1 MMIGDS
7 LMGNLKE
14 SIFSHLSILDKE
26 LNFERITNK
35 SLQEWFVPLL
45 DSFTD
50 DGAVSYLLGNKDR
63 FRASPLSSTIEWLT
77 NSNLIPIE
85 AIDILQNKLIFLRD
99 SSQPDDSVSGNT
111 FKFSGDESG
120 WSLSE
125 GVSVWS
131 TSTALIALLD
141 KYENW
146 RKHISIIKESAIWLT
161 KQRKTN
167 GAWAYQLDENCKE
180 NIIMTALAIRALSKF
195 AINKS
200 YFDLTGDEEQ
210 LVSEALHNGFIFIRD
225 SIAKDKKHN
234 FTFWKFEDKENCAA
248 TTWALLA
255 LKELQ
260 RVEGL
265 QIGSDEI
272 KDFYNS
278 VLFSSLRFIL
288 SRIPKHS
295 NRWETEQIVF
305 EGGAKYNKQKNYQS
319 FSATLLPQLFELG
332 VSPYQPRI
340 INQIQWLIDNPS
352 EWKIETYNRG
362 NVCTFTYAMVLS
374 TIADW
379 ISKVGI
385 VNAEIML
392 KKDID
397 RKERIIKKLLGQ
409 ISRKTEPYQMVLK
422 SRLLLYAFVI
432 FLVFG
437 SIIVGPSIWSL
448 TQSIIIKVSSLFI
461 SHIDDIIVNIIGC
474 GIYAVIAGIVVFVLK
489 KIKSKH
495 CR

>member
-1 MMIGDS
+1 MIGDS

-14 SIFSHLSILDKE
+14 SIFSHLSLLDKE

-111 FKFSGDESG
+111 YKFSGDESG

-131 TSTALIALLD
+131 TSTALIALFD

-225 SIAKDKKHN
+225 NIAKDKKHN

-255 LKELQ
+255 LKKLQ

-265 QIGSDEI
+265 QIGTDEI

-278 VLFSSLRFIL
+278 ILFSSLRFIL

-340 INQIQWLIDNPS
+340 INQIQWLIENPN

-379 ISKVGI
+379 ISKVGT
-385 VNAEIML
+385 VNAEILL
-392 KKDID
+392 KKVTSKTDVIL
-397 RKERIIKKLLGQ
+397 KKIFGQ
-409 ISRKTEPYQMVLK
+409 IRKKTEPYQMVLK
-422 SRLLLYAFVI
+422 NRLFLYS
-432 FLVFG
+432 LVV
-437 SIIVGPSIWSL
+437 IIVFFIIIFGPSIWSF
-448 TQSIIIKVSSLFI
+448 TQGIIKKVSSLFI
-461 SHIDDIIVNIIGC
+461 NNINDIIVNIIASM
-474 GIYAVIAGIVVFVLK
+474 IYAGIVFLAVFIFN
-489 KIKSKH
+489 KIKSKLS
-495 CR
+495 R

>member
-1 MMIGDS
+1 
-7 LMGNLKE
+7 MGNLKE

-99 SSQPDDSVSGNT
+99 SSQPNDSVSGNT

-131 TSTALIALLD
+131 TSTALIALFD

-146 RKHISIIKESAIWLT
+146 RKHISVIKESAIWLT

-225 SIAKDKKHN
+225 NIAKDKKHN

-255 LKELQ
+255 LKKLQ

-265 QIGSDEI
+265 QIGTDEI

-278 VLFSSLRFIL
+278 ILFSSLRFIL

-340 INQIQWLIDNPS
+340 INQIQWLIENPN

-379 ISKVGI
+379 ISKVGT
-385 VNAEIML
+385 VNAEILL
-392 KKDID
+392 KKVTSKTDVIL
-397 RKERIIKKLLGQ
+397 KKIFGQ
-409 ISRKTEPYQMVLK
+409 ISKKTEPYQMVLK
-422 SRLLLYAFVI
+422 NRLFLYSLVVI
-432 FLVFG
+432 LVFF
-437 SIIVGPSIWSL
+437 IIIFGPSIWSF
-448 TQSIIIKVSSLFI
+448 TQGIIKKVSSLFI
-461 SHIDDIIVNIIGC
+461 NNINDIIVNIIASM
-474 GIYAVIAGIVVFVLK
+474 IYAGIVFLAVFIFN
-489 KIKSKH
+489 KIKSKLS
-495 CR
+495 R